1 MSESESTASRRRRRR
16 RQCRLDPGW
25 VRYTRRQDTTPRAPR
40 ILEGPFRNVDP
51 HTASLAVYFRGPASE
66 LFNMLNPESPG
77 AISVLSHVA
86 TRASVWMR
94 GRRDVCVMCV
104 YVCDKMLTCVRARM

>member
-1 MSESESTASRRRRRR
+1 M
-16 RQCRLDPGW
+16 P
-25 VRYTRRQDTTPRAPR
+25 APR

-77 AISVLSHVA
+77 AISALARSYS
-86 TRASVWMR
+86 RI
-94 GRRDVCVMCV
+94 CV
-104 YVCDKMLTCVRARM
+104 DARPARLRV